1 MACTPF
7 VENTTTCLTRDEPE
21 PESLPCQSCDSLK
34 QEPAVEMC
42 DIKECRASE
51 RGWRRSC
58 GDRGIH
64 RAGKNAIRVGESSR
78 GNWYVRVAGYADK
91 VSPVKMRE
99 FRRNYLHHGSSKT
112 LRAFSH
118 RSAVSSSSDLLSLLS
133 RLLPPYGSRGGTL
146 DQNYATVT
154 VPLRGCTIV
163 PASTSPPMNAL
174 VHTPRHPFFPR
185 S

>member
-7 VENTTTCLTRDEPE
+7 VENTTTCLTRDDPDTE

-34 QEPAVEMC
+34 QEPTVVMS

-64 RAGKNAIRVGESSR
+64 RAGEKARRVGESSR
-78 GNWYVRVAGYADK
+78 GNWYVRVGGYADK

-99 FRRNYLHHGSSKT
+99 FRRNYLHHSSSKQF
-112 LRAFSH
+112 LFDAGEKKR
-118 RSAVSSSSDLLSLLS
+118 
-133 RLLPPYGSRGGTL
+133 
-146 DQNYATVT
+146 
-154 VPLRGCTIV
+154 
-163 PASTSPPMNAL
+163 
-174 VHTPRHPFFPR
+174 
-185 S
+185 